1 MATGRNRDAEA
12 PEQDAAQ
19 EDARESAPSKRSGRA
34 ARRSGNPA
42 RSGKFPEAKGGS
54 TAAGA
59 GEAAASADSGPLTI
73 GEEIEEERLRQIAA
87 EMSAAG
93 SEGTRHTPTWYV
105 AVMLGLMILGLLWI
119 CTFYLTQG
127 LFPIVGL
134 GSWNILIGFGMALVG
149 FLMMSRWTE

>member
-1 MATGRNRDAEA
+1 MATGRNRDDEA

-59 GEAAASADSGPLTI
+59 GEAAASGDSGPLTI

-119 CTFYLTQG
+119 VVFYTTQAAYPLPQLG
-127 LFPIVGL
+127 NWNIGVGVGL
-134 GSWNILIGFGMALVG
+134 MMVGLIMTT
-149 FLMMSRWTE
+149 RWR